1 MKRNRF
7 TDEQI
12 IGILKEHEA
21 GTPVSELCRK
31 HGVSDASI
39 YKWKAKFGGMEVSE
53 AKRLKTLEDENT
65 KLKRL
70 LADAM
75 LDNAA
80 LKDLLGKVV
89 TPAAKRK
96 AVAHLM
102 SHHEM
107 SERRA
112 CKAIGFCRMTVRY
125 ETRRDDDHEL
135 RERMKALAHERRRFG
150 YRRIHVL
157 LRREGHLVN
166 HKRLFRLYREEKLT
180 VRKRGG
186 RKRAIGTRAPMLV
199 PMVANDRWSLDFVSD
214 QFTDGRRLRI
224 LTVVDD
230 CTRECLALVA
240 DTSLS
245 GLRVARELD
254 RIIEERGKP
263 RMIVSDNGSEFTS
276 NAILQWADRTKVD
289 WHYIAPG
296 KPIQNAFIESF
307 NGRLRDEFLN
317 ETLFS
322 SLAHA
327 RSALSNWRSDYNNQR
342 PHSGL
347 GWLTPAEFA
356 QTLNPR
362 RDAVLRSRNGSAPQP
377 AATEPTTATKNRW
390 SELKTDKTWGQGH
403 RAYPSP
409 SNIPPNDLKISI
421 GKIILVIR
429 RGINIF

>member
-70 LADAM
+70 LADAK

-80 LKDLLGKVV
+80 LKDLFGKEVV

-102 SHHEM
+102 SHHGM

-112 CKAIGFCRMTVRY
+112 CKAIDFCRMTVRY

-254 RIIEERGKP
+254 QIIKERGKP
-263 RMIVSDNGSEFTS
+263 RMIVSDNGSEFSS
-276 NAILQWADRTKVD
+276 NAILQWTDRTKVD

-327 RSALSNWRSDYNNQR
+327 RSALSNWRSDYNDQR
-342 PHSGL
+342 AHSGL

-362 RDAVLRSRNGSAPQP
+362 RDAVLRSRNGSALQP

-390 SELKTDKTWGQGH
+390 SELKTG
-403 RAYPSP
+403 
-409 SNIPPNDLKISI
+409 
-421 GKIILVIR
+421 
-429 RGINIF
+429 